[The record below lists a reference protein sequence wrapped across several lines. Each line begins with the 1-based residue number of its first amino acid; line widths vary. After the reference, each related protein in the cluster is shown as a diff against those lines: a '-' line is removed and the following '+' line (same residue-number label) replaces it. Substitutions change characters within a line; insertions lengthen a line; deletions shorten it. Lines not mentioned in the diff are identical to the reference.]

1 MLKWE
6 RDMHKPFQNEDVR
19 VVNKHMFF
27 NFISNQG
34 NANSDA
40 MAYYYIPTR
49 IANTKFDN

>member
-6 RDMHKPFQNEDVR
+6 RDIHKPFQNEDAQ

-27 NFISNQG
+27 NFISNYG

-40 MAYYYIPTR
+40 MAYYHIPARTAKTYK
-49 IANTKFDN
+49 I